1 MASTFNLNILQGS
14 DFIIKITAYDDDA
27 GIIDLTGYTVQAKAK
42 FRYSS
47 LPDVSIDLGAT
58 IPTATVEDGVI
69 DISLTQAETAAF
81 PVFQGI
87 YEVEITKGTIGMK
100 IISGLVNISP
110 QITT

>member
-1 MASTFNLNILQGS
+1 MASTFELIILQGS
-14 DFIIKITAYDDDA
+14 DFGIEVVAYDDA
-27 GIIDLTGYTVQAKAK
+27 GVIIDLTGYTVSAKAK

-47 LPDVSIDLGAT
+47 LPDISIDFGAT
-58 IPTATVEDGVI
+58 IPSATAEDGVI
-69 DISLTQAETAAF
+69 LISIPRAETAAF

-87 YEVEITKGTIGMK
+87 YEVEIIKGDVGMK